1 MQSIDENTRKLNRLT
16 KAVRGSLVDFQR
28 FEIDTKVEL
37 IRALIALGLMA
48 VGDMLEAEVVELAG
62 SRYRRGG
69 EHRRYGSNP
78 GTVKLQGQRHRMR
91 VPRVRDRHGNEVGLQ
106 GWAGLRGTGEPD
118 EVLLRRVLYGLS
130 CRKLRRGGRGT
141 AGGDRVVGL
150 DGVAQLHRGEPSE
163 AQDVSRARP
172 LEARPGGAVLG
183 REDLRRG
190 YAGCCPRGDDG
201 WAQSGAGLRADR
213 DRERTR
219 AHALP
224 GWCGGSGRGALP
236 RAAGHYR
243 WGQRAARSG
252 ANGVRQ
258 TSSGATVP
266 VGTSARMWCRIWRRI
281 SSPSGAGACNTPM
294 SVRLTRRRT
303 SAWSRSHKELTLLN
317 ESAAASLREGVGG
330 DAHPSPPEGLSR
342 TGPEL
347 QDHELSGIAE
357 RRDRATL
364 CQSRSLEDLEPEA
377 SLDGSGVARHRTPTA
392 SHPRLPA
399 SDETASGAEA
409 RTASGSAG
417 AQA

>member
-16 KAVRGSLVDFQR
+16 KAVRGSLADFQR

-69 EHRRYGSNP
+69 EHRRHGSNP

-106 GWAGLRGTGEPD
+106 GWAGLRGDG
-118 EVLLRRVLYGLS
+118 RA
-130 CRKLRRGGRGT
+130 RRGAATPGALRAVLPKITPRRPRHCRGRSGCPGST
-141 AGGDRVVGL
+141 VSRNFIEASQAKLKTFRERDLSKLDLVALFL
-150 DGVAQLHRGEPSE
+150 DGKTFAEDMLVVALGVTMDGRK
-163 AQDVSRARP
+163 V
-172 LEARPGGAVLG
+172 VL
-183 REDLRRG
+183 DFV
-190 YAGCCPRGDDG
+190 
-201 WAQSGAGLRADR
+201 ADR

-258 TSSGATVP
+258 NKLWCNGAS
-266 VGTSARMWCRIWRRI
+266 GTSARMWVSYLAKNQQPIWRR
-281 SSPSGAGACNTPM
+281 
-294 SVRLTRRRT
+294 RLQH
-303 SAWSRSHKELTLLN
+303 AYE
-317 ESAAASLREGVGG
+317 
-330 DAHPSPPEGLSR
+330 
-342 TGPEL
+342 
-347 QDHELSGIAE
+347 
-357 RRDRATL
+357 RATY
-364 CQSRSLEDLEPEA
+364 EEA
-377 SLDGSGVARHRTPTA
+377 NKP
-392 SHPRLPA
+392 P
-399 SDETASGAEA
+399 GADPQGA
-409 RTASGSAG
+409 HSA
-417 AQA
+417 